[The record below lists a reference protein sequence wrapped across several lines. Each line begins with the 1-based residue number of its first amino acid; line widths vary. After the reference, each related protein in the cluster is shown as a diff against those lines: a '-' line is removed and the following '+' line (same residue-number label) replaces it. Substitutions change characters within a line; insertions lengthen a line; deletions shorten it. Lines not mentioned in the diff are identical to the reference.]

1 MDTVP
6 GAAAKPSWT
15 ISQPEPVPSG
25 CSGKFLL
32 RWRAVRC
39 TDLPL
44 GFLSWQVDVQFRAGT
59 ALSAHRIAVLARHD
73 VIPVREVA
81 VGQSPGERVAGT
93 SRIDDVL
100 HLDAIDELPGDAAG
114 AVPVEGHAATLVE
127 GTHTAPTPRSRQC
140 RARSRSSSSL
150 SLGGSAATSA
160 DSPSHAEPASS
171 RFIFKMSMYGSQT
184 SRSAH
189 ALGWRSPLRVSVVTG
204 PWASST
210 TVARLCSLM
219 CRNVGCPTS

>member
-6 GAAAKPSWT
+6 GAAARPSWT

-32 RWRAVRC
+32 RSRAVRC

-44 GFLSWQVDVQFRAGT
+44 SFLSWQVDVQFRAGT

-127 GTHTAPTPRSRQC
+127 GHAYRPDTAVQTVLRQVAQFFIAQPRRIRRHLRRLTEPR
-140 RARSRSSSSL
+140 RAR
-150 SLGGSAATSA
+150 
-160 DSPSHAEPASS
+160 
-171 RFIFKMSMYGSQT
+171 FVQ
-184 SRSAH
+184 
-189 ALGWRSPLRVSVVTG
+189 V
-204 PWASST
+204 
-210 TVARLCSLM
+210 
-219 CRNVGCPTS
+219 